1 MAELNKCELDKVGLV
16 KGELVN
22 GKLFALLIALA
33 AGELG
38 EASRGLIAGD

>member
-16 KGELVN
+16 RGELAVN

-33 AGELG
+33 ELG
-38 EASRGLIAGD
+38 NRGLIAGD